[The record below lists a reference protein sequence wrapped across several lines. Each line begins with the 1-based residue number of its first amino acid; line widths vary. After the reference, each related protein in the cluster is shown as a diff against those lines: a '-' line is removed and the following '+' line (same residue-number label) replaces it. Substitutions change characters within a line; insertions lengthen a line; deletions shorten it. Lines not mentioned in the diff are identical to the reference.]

1 MYLCLLNA
9 LSISPSFKGMEKWDF
24 MITNNFTA
32 IKYYVPEVIFWT
44 LRFTS
49 SASQQFFEVKYCYP
63 LKKYYNRDLLMGHHL
78 QLEKCFKWHF
88 CKWHLPWL
96 VRLDQESSVQA
107 VIAQL
112 LSYRALF
119 TICNVYVSFSH

>member
-63 LKKYYNRDLLMGHHL
+63 LKNVRILKLSETDLPKDT
-78 QLEKCFKWHF
+78 E
-88 CKWHLPWL
+88 L
-96 VRLDQESSVQA
+96 VSGEAKL
-107 VIAQL
+107 
-112 LSYRALF
+112 
-119 TICNVYVSFSH
+119 